1 MIAAGEV
8 IERPASVVKELV
20 ENAIDA
26 QAGSIVVD
34 IKGNGC
40 DLVRVTDD
48 GAGMTPEELD
58 KAILRHATSK
68 IGSAED
74 IFAIK
79 TLGFRGEALPSIAA
93 VSRTTIASRPRS
105 TDTGAALVIEAGVV
119 TRRCLKGMP
128 PGTTAEVADLFFNT
142 PARRKFLKTTA
153 TEQRSII
160 DVIARYALA
169 YPKLAFQLGIDG
181 RTVID
186 APGNSSHEERARSLI
201 GKSSADRMATF
212 SRDTDMLRVFGLLGR
227 IQDARKNRSG
237 MYVFV
242 NGRSVKDGMITAA
255 IMGGYAGVL
264 VKGSYPVAVVFI
276 EVDPREVDV
285 NVHPTKAEVRFRNPA
300 AVFGILSSVIKEA
313 VSSSMHMNASS
324 SPGEDAWLT
333 GRGIPQA
340 GRLAEAALPPHLHP
354 YAGQR
359 QGEDGPTRPRGRPVD
374 AAETLPL
381 FGAERDGAGHAFSYA
396 GLTILGSFRNA
407 YLVLSDTDSLYILDQ
422 HAAHERVT
430 YERLRRAYHS
440 GRIPSQSLVS
450 PRVVELTPGDFAAFL
465 DARDL
470 IESLGFSCDPFGER
484 TVLVRAVP
492 QEVTGSDVEGVILDA
507 IHAPTE
513 GYGQDT
519 AGGRKI
525 DAILAAL
532 ACRSSVRIGV
542 SLGREEIERLLL
554 DLDRLGSPA
563 TCPHGRPLYKRITL
577 GDIEKW
583 LKRKP

>member
-1 MIAAGEV
+1 MSRIRVLPPEVASMIAAGEV

-300 AVFGILSSVIKEA
+300 AV
-313 VSSSMHMNASS
+313 
-324 SPGEDAWLT
+324 
-333 GRGIPQA
+333 
-340 GRLAEAALPPHLHP
+340 
-354 YAGQR
+354 
-359 QGEDGPTRPRGRPVD
+359 
-374 AAETLPL
+374 
-381 FGAERDGAGHAFSYA
+381 
-396 GLTILGSFRNA
+396 
-407 YLVLSDTDSLYILDQ
+407 
-422 HAAHERVT
+422 
-430 YERLRRAYHS
+430 
-440 GRIPSQSLVS
+440 
-450 PRVVELTPGDFAAFL
+450 
-465 DARDL
+465 
-470 IESLGFSCDPFGER
+470 
-484 TVLVRAVP
+484 
-492 QEVTGSDVEGVILDA
+492 
-507 IHAPTE
+507 
-513 GYGQDT
+513 
-519 AGGRKI
+519 
-525 DAILAAL
+525 
-532 ACRSSVRIGV
+532 
-542 SLGREEIERLLL
+542 
-554 DLDRLGSPA
+554 
-563 TCPHGRPLYKRITL
+563 
-577 GDIEKW
+577 
-583 LKRKP
+583 